1 MLPEMV
7 IALVFVAFLCEYID
21 SSLGMGYGTS
31 LTPLLLLTG
40 FEPLQI
46 VPAVLLSQFA
56 AGMVAGLFHQRF
68 GNVNFRLPSI
78 RKITFILT
86 LCSTFGVLAAVLVA
100 VNVSA
105 LVLRVYI
112 GLLVLAVGIAIL
124 VTIRRTFRFSWLKL
138 TFFGFLA
145 AFNKGISGGG
155 YGPLVTGGQILSGV
169 NSKNAIGITTLSES
183 LTCIVGFLIYLT
195 VANRAELILVP
206 PLMLG
211 AVLSAPLSAFSVKKI
226 QTKKLSVIIGALV
239 TGLGVLTLLQTF

>member
-1 MLPEMV
+1 M
-7 IALVFVAFLCEYID
+7 AFLCEYID

-56 AGMVAGLFHQRF
+56 AGIVAGLFHQKF
-68 GNVNFRLPSI
+68 GNVNFRVPRI
-78 RKITFILT
+78 RKIILVLTF
-86 LCSTFGVLAAVLVA
+86 CSTCAALVAVFVA

-112 GLLVLAVGIAIL
+112 GLLVLALGIVIL
-124 VTIRRTFRFSWLKL
+124 ITARRRYDFSWRKL
-138 TFFGFLA
+138 TFFGFTA

-155 YGPLVTGGQILSGV
+155 YGPVVTSGQILSGV
-169 NSKNAIGITTLSES
+169 NSKNAIGITTLSEA
-183 LTCIVGFLIYLT
+183 LTCVVAFLAYIT
-195 VANRAELILVP
+195 IAANKAELILMPSLV
-206 PLMLG
+206 LG

-226 QTKKLSVIIGALV
+226 QTKKLSIIIGAAV
-239 TGLGVLTLLQTF
+239 TVLGALTLLQTFL